1 MKKMFILLAILM
13 LGSCQNESYGPYGS
27 PDSYQRDCLERDRG
41 NRAECFIATMGYTF
55 HYMWE

>member
-1 MKKMFILLAILM
+1 MFILLAILM

-41 NRAECFIATMGYTF
+41 NRAECFIATIGYTF